1 MSQRRPLFWH
11 ARVAFI
17 IVGLLGTSGLLRD
30 QLAAQE
36 LSFPVNSPSHI
47 EIYGP
52 QCTQANLADLAGLAS
67 DTRDRLLM
75 SFDEPAGMCTEEVPS
90 ILDRLAF
97 VGRRSRPQSPL
108 GSVST
113 LSLGTELPA
122 DTLLGLRLKAHSSQ
136 DLGEQASPDT
146 ATSRFSLSPAPADQ
160 NLSVRLQ
167 PYVTRDFLEATR
179 PLEAFDSRYK
189 ISPLDPTDR
198 IYGFGVLSDYKVSSW
213 LHLNSSYRFN
223 IHSEGSR
230 RSPSAVQQ
238 GGDASHSL
246 FFGITVPFQKAA
258 EDD

>member
-1 MSQRRPLFWH
+1 MYRGLSLFLH
-11 ARVAFI
+11 ACVVFI
-17 IVGLLGTSGLLRD
+17 LAELVGTAGLLRG

-36 LSFPVNSPSHI
+36 IFSPAISPSQSKL
-47 EIYGP
+47 EGP
-52 QCTQANLADLAGLAS
+52 QCTEAGLLRQSAE
-67 DTRDRLLM
+67 TRDPLLA
-75 SFDEPAGMCTEEVPS
+75 SFDQPAGMCTEEAPS
-90 ILDRLAF
+90 LLNKLAYL
-97 VGRRSRPQSPL
+97 GRRGQPRPASAN
-108 GSVST
+108 T
-113 LSLGTELPA
+113 LSLRTELPA
-122 DTLLGLRLKAHSSQ
+122 TALLDLRLRTRSSQ
-136 DLGEQASPDT
+136 EFGEQVGLET
-146 ATSRFSLSPAPADQ
+146 HTSRLSLSPAPADQ

-246 FFGITVPFQKAA
+246 FFGITVPFQEAA